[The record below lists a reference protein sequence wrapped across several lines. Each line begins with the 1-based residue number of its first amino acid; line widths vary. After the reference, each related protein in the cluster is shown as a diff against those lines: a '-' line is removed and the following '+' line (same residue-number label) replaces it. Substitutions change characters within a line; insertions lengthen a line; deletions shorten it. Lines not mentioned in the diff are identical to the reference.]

1 MNVLPITILSDHTP
15 LTITINFKETIHK
28 TSNEDGDQIEIPRK
42 FTFNNIN
49 NFRNEREKKLNENEQ
64 RKIITEIT
72 SCNSSNE
79 NEVYKILENIQR
91 IFTDTAH
98 TCELKSRK
106 TLNTDKPK
114 QKHSKTHKP
123 W

>member
-1 MNVLPITILSDHTP
+1 MSTENS
-15 LTITINFKETIHK
+15 
-28 TSNEDGDQIEIPRK
+28 GQIEIPRR

-49 NFRNEREKKLNENEQ
+49 NFRSEIEKNLNENEQ

-72 SCNSSNE
+72 SCNFSNE
-79 NEVYKILENIQR
+79 NEVYKIVEKIQH

-106 TLNTDKPK
+106 TLNTNNPK
-114 QKHSKTHKP
+114 QKDSKTHKP
-123 W
+123 WYKIICKTLKDR